1 MSERIEPQAKLIAAL
16 AETMRE
22 GMWASDIL
30 ARCAQI
36 KEAVEHIERIAASRS
51 GGER

>member
-1 MSERIEPQAKLIAAL
+1 MKIEPQAKLIAAL
-16 AETMRE
+16 AETMHD

-30 ARCAQI
+30 TRCAQI
-36 KEAVEHIERIAASRS
+36 VEAVRQIERIAAQRS